1 MVKDKGILRCWITNR
16 SPGRSVDCLLRL
28 CLNNVTQG
36 NPAHG
41 KWLCL
46 SLTVTK
52 FWNRM
57 GNGIKEVWIWHFHTL
72 TTYHAF
78 LLGSQCSKSLLP
90 VPSFVKSP
98 ERNSETRIIAT
109 RHQKLWWRVYTQIWI
124 VLIGWKF
131 ASSSQKHCP
140 HLGIVAS
147 LAWNFCTVSSD
158 IISWRKPVMAS
169 QIGCCFLRLLV
180 QSCNYV
186 SQSMENNF
194 SC

>member
-57 GNGIKEVWIWHFHTL
+57 GNGIKEVWIWHFHSL

-90 VPSFVKSP
+90 VPLFVKSLQ
-98 ERNSETRIIAT
+98 RNSEARIKAT
-109 RHQKLWWRVYTQIWI
+109 RHRKLWWRVYTQIWI
-124 VLIGWKF
+124 VLIIWKF
-131 ASSSQKHCP
+131 ASSNQKHCP
-140 HLGIVAS
+140 DLGSVAS
-147 LAWNFCTVSSD
+147 LAWNFCAVCSD

-186 SQSMENNF
+186 SQSMDNNF